1 MSTLY
6 IASVPSNIAFI
17 KYWGKR
23 PSAAQWPAND
33 SLSMTLNELGT
44 RTSAQILDH
53 EDHTLRLG
61 ERSYLRADRH
71 LNKTFVHLDRLAQ
84 RYGYSQKLQIET
96 HNSFPM
102 GAGIASSASGLA
114 ALTLAA
120 LMAWNRSTSFH
131 DLEAAGFSRHTL
143 ADLARLGSGSACRSL
158 FGGYVLWQAGP
169 HPEEQKYSVAQ
180 SDTHWHLCDTVV
192 LFSSEQKAVG
202 STEAHELA
210 WSSPL
215 FAPRLSG
222 LPERLQKVQ
231 EALRSRDMQLLGP
244 WLEAEALEM
253 HAVIMT
259 ASQPVHYLN
268 AEALQFL
275 AALRDARR
283 SGEISAWF
291 TIDAGPNIHVIH
303 EASEHQRLKQWL
315 GTRFPT
321 QRLLHDSVG
330 SGPRLD
336 FQCEYQ
342 KSE

>member
-1 MSTLY
+1 MSSRY
-6 IASVPSNIAFI
+6 IATVPSNIAFI

-23 PSAAQWPAND
+23 PDAAQWPAND
-33 SLSMTLNELGT
+33 SLSMTLHKLAT
-44 RTSAQILDH
+44 RTSAQILDN
-53 EDHTLRLG
+53 EDHTLSLG
-61 ERSYLRADRH
+61 ERSYTRADRH

-84 RYGYSQKLQIET
+84 RYSYSQKLQIET

-120 LMAWNRSTSFH
+120 LMAWTRSISFQ
-131 DLEAAGFSRHTL
+131 DLEDAGFSRQTL

-169 HPEEQKYSVAQ
+169 HPDQQKYSVVQ
-180 SDTHWHLCDTVV
+180 SDTHWQLCDTVV

-231 EALRSRDMQLLGP
+231 EALRSRDMQELGP

-259 ASQPVHYLN
+259 ANQPVHYLN
-268 AEALQFL
+268 AKALQFL
-275 AALRDARR
+275 AALREARQ
-283 SGEISAWF
+283 SGEIRAWF

-303 EASEHQRLKQWL
+303 EASEHERLKQWL
-315 GTRFPT
+315 GTRFSAD
-321 QRLLHDSVG
+321 RLLHDSVG
-330 SGPRLD
+330 SGPGLD
-336 FQCEYQ
+336 FQCERQ